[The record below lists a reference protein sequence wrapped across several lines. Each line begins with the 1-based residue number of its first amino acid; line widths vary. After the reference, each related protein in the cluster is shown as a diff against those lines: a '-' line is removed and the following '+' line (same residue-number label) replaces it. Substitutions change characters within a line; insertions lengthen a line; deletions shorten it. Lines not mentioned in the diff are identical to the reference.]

1 MDRGEN
7 RKERKA
13 KFMKTNTR
21 VASVAL
27 LLGLFG
33 SALVGG
39 ASMAQAT
46 GGYSCANGLAN
57 VVTCNNTVAGI
68 PVKLNITGNRALNG
82 NEIGVLQNNL
92 NKTTVNF
99 AVIKD
104 SVFNTYASFNPT
116 VIIKKINICIASTCK

>member
-1 MDRGEN
+1 
-7 RKERKA
+7 
-13 KFMKTNTR
+13 MKTNTR

-27 LLGLFG
+27 MLGLFG

-46 GGYSCANGLAN
+46 GGYSCSNGLAN

-68 PVKLNITGNRALNG
+68 PVKLNITGNRALDG
-82 NEIGVLQNNL
+82 NEIGILQNNL

-104 SVFNTYASFNPT
+104 SVFNTYSTFSPT